1 MNSDKKHISIIVLCC
16 VFLVP
21 INGLVHAQDW
31 LILKSDNMI
40 GDRLISQTNTI
51 WPISDDSLKTNII
64 QQRWRIQEK
73 EDFYID
79 YCEFDSEENAFTGT
93 AYAANSNALPFIS
106 GSPTGEIIGDASWVA
121 IDGSAVYFQKGNI
134 GIKIFKPLNPNPEDQ
149 NNLMSISNKVLINI
163 REHDPLYLEID

>member
-64 QQRWRIQEK
+64 QQISILIIVSSIVKKMHLQE
-73 EDFYID
+73 
-79 YCEFDSEENAFTGT
+79 
-93 AYAANSNALPFIS
+93 LPMLQILMLYHLFL
-106 GSPTGEIIGDASWVA
+106 DH
-121 IDGSAVYFQKGNI
+121 
-134 GIKIFKPLNPNPEDQ
+134 PLV
-149 NNLMSISNKVLINI
+149 K
-163 REHDPLYLEID
+163 